1 MRPTLELRSWK
12 ATVAL
17 AVLGLAVVTSC
28 ATANIPAPVTKTNTV
43 RVPALGNLADGT
55 LSTTVSYSTTTA
67 SATASTG
74 NTIGLGR
81 GFYFRLRTCVAY
93 HLYGKVPVSNCAE
106 RTVDTRASTT
116 TVYTFAPSVTLFLQP
131 RPTTQPWSYFT
142 SYTEVLYLS
151 ANTWL
156 LSAHSWP
163 DNELQGAG
171 IAVAAQGQ
179 TSATLPAN
187 GPVAID
193 GPFTGAINSGEA
205 DSICT
210 AQPVPADGSALPA
223 GVRSTHAAFVGSPTY
238 YEVGL
243 PTGAYAGQAPRGV
256 MLVLHGG
263 GWSVTG
269 PGAVQRLRLD
279 ADRWRA
285 RGFETVNLT
294 YRACAQSAGDV
305 LWFYDRARTW
315 FGAGAKICAHG
326 ISAGGHLSL
335 LIGAYRPDL
344 YCAVSQAGPTD
355 LTRIQD
361 QGVYNPA
368 TGLYDSTVGSRLV
381 HNLGAAAFGEENLA
395 PYSPAVQ
402 AAGALKN
409 TRVLQGF
416 SGDDPLVPFRQALD
430 LGEAMTTANPA
441 AYVDNLQ
448 LAIGTIPFAHGL
460 VTQPALDD
468 FHARERR
475 LVAPI
480 TAPTVPLDRR

>member
-1 MRPTLELRSWK
+1 MRHTLEFRSWK

-17 AVLGLAVVTSC
+17 GLLGLAAAAPS
-28 ATANIPAPVTKTNTV
+28 ASANIPPPVTKTNTV
-43 RVPALGNLADGT
+43 RVPGLGNLADGT
-55 LSTTVSYSTTTA
+55 LSTTVFYSTTTA
-67 SATASTG
+67 TATASTG

-93 HLYGKVPVSNCAE
+93 HLYARVPVSSCAE
-106 RTVDTRASTT
+106 RIVDTRTSTA
-116 TVYTFAPSVTLFLQP
+116 TVYTFAPSVTLSQQP
-131 RPTTQPWSYFT
+131 RPTTQPWGYFT
-142 SYTEVLYLS
+142 SYSEVLYLNGS
-151 ANTWL
+151 AWL

-171 IAVAAQGQ
+171 IAVAPQGQ
-179 TSATLPAN
+179 TSATLPPN
-187 GPVAID
+187 GAVTID
-193 GPFTGAINSGEA
+193 GPFTGAVNSGEA

-210 AQPVPADGSALPA
+210 AQPVPADGSGLPA
-223 GVRSTHAAFVGSPTY
+223 GVRSTHAAFIGAPTY

-256 MLVLHGG
+256 MLVIHGG

-269 PGAVQRLRLD
+269 PGAAQRLRLD

-294 YRACAQSAGDV
+294 YRACSQSASDV

-326 ISAGGHLSL
+326 VSAGGHLAL
-335 LIGAYRPDL
+335 VIGAYRPDL

-361 QGVYNPA
+361 EGVYNPA
-368 TGLYDSTVGSRLV
+368 TGLYDSTAGSRLV

-395 PYSPAVQ
+395 TYSPAAQ
-402 AAGALKN
+402 AAAALKN

-430 LGEAMTTANPA
+430 LGEAMTAANPT

-448 LAIGTIPFAHGL
+448 LEIGTIPFAHGR
-460 VTQPALDD
+460 VTQTALNDYYD
-468 FHARERR
+468 RERR